1 MTLSKQKGP
10 RKNGPFCL
18 LIFISGGGSSA
29 FYISIKVFAEM
40 RHGECGKKASPLS
53 MRREAES
60 VSDAGDAGREEADKK
75 RPDALRRAT
84 LM

>member
-29 FYISIKVFAEM
+29 FYISIKVFRRNTAWRE
-40 RHGECGKKASPLS
+40 RRKSASTLKGARS
-53 MRREAES
+53 GS
-60 VSDAGDAGREEADKK
+60 VSDEIIQVEKKQTKKDPTLCAGQ
-75 RPDALRRAT
+75 L
-84 LM
+84 

>member
-29 FYISIKVFAEM
+29 LA
-40 RHGECGKKASPLS
+40 
-53 MRREAES
+53 
-60 VSDAGDAGREEADKK
+60 
-75 RPDALRRAT
+75 
-84 LM
+84 